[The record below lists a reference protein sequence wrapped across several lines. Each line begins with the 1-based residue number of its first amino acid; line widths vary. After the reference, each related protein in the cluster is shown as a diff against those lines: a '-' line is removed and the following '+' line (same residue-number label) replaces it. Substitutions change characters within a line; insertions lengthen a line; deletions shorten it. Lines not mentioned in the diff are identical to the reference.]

1 MMMTLMDAEAPKRH
15 GVLRRYLFLWIALA
29 VVFGSILFIRF
40 RNYSEERAV
49 SRFLTTLQEGKY
61 REAYQLW
68 QPSSSYTYE
77 DFLRGW
83 GEMGDYGKIRGFEIL
98 GSRSKGSTTVIVV
111 VRINNVDPPIDLLV
125 DRKTKGLAY
134 SIF

>member
-1 MMMTLMDAEAPKRH
+1 MTLMDAEVPKRH

-49 SRFLTTLQEGKY
+49 SRFLTTLQHGKY

-68 QPSSSYTYE
+68 QPSPSYTYE
-77 DFLRGW
+77 EFLRGW
-83 GEMGDYGKIRGFEIL
+83 GERGDYGKIRGFEIL
-98 GSRSKGSTTVIVV
+98 GSRSKGSATVIVI

>member
-1 MMMTLMDAEAPKRH
+1 MTMTLMDAEAPKRH
-15 GVLRRYLFLWIALA
+15 GVLRRYLFLWIALV

-40 RNYSEERAV
+40 RNFKEERAV
-49 SRFLTTLQEGKY
+49 SRFLITLQEGRY

-68 QPSSSYTYE
+68 QPSPSYTYE

>member
-1 MMMTLMDAEAPKRH
+1 MTLMDAEAPKRH
-15 GVLRRYLFLWIALA
+15 GVLRRYLFLWIVLA
-29 VVFGSILFIRF
+29 VVFASILFIRF

-68 QPSSSYTYE
+68 QPSPSYSYE

-125 DRKTKGLAY
+125 DRMTKGLAY

>member
-1 MMMTLMDAEAPKRH
+1 MTLMDAQAPKRH
-15 GVLRRYLFLWIALA
+15 GAFRRYLVLWIFVL
-29 VVFGSILFIRF
+29 VGLGIILFILY
-40 RNYSEERAV
+40 RNYAEERAV
-49 SRFLTTLQEGKY
+49 ARFLTTLHEGKF

-68 QPSSSYTYE
+68 QPSPSYTFE

-83 GEMGDYGKIRGFEIL
+83 GEMGDYGKIREFQIL
-98 GSRSKGSTTVIVV
+98 GSRSKGSNTVIVT
-111 VRINNVDPPIDLLV
+111 VRINGVDPPLELLV

>member
-1 MMMTLMDAEAPKRH
+1 MTMTLMDAEAPKRH

-40 RNYSEERAV
+40 RNFKEERAV

-68 QPSSSYTYE
+68 QPSPSYTYE